1 MLSSICGDN
10 RERQAKSD
18 RLVIVTQ
25 IKMDFDGK
33 ESQLLTFNDMTV
45 YKRLQ
50 VEENKNRQ
58 LKSLNAS
65 MQHEILTPLK
75 INLQVAE
82 GLSELKDLQ
91 KVREMA
97 QVISASC
104 KIMLFHANNSLDHL
118 LIQNGN
124 FKPDLE
130 YCSVSDAILEV
141 VELVRWTIKSKDL
154 DI

>member
-1 MLSSICGDN
+1 
-10 RERQAKSD
+10 
-18 RLVIVTQ
+18 
-25 IKMDFDGK
+25 MDFDGK

-118 LIQNGN
+118 LI
-124 FKPDLE
+124 
-130 YCSVSDAILEV
+130 
-141 VELVRWTIKSKDL
+141 
-154 DI
+154 

>member
-1 MLSSICGDN
+1 
-10 RERQAKSD
+10 
-18 RLVIVTQ
+18 
-25 IKMDFDGK
+25 
-33 ESQLLTFNDMTV
+33 
-45 YKRLQ
+45 
-50 VEENKNRQ
+50 
-58 LKSLNAS
+58 

-82 GLSELKDLQ
+82 GLSELNDIH

-97 QVISASC
+97 QVISVSC
-104 KIMLFHANNSLDHL
+104 KIMLFHTNNSLDQL

-124 FKPDLE
+124 FKPDLK
-130 YCSVSDAILEV
+130 YCSVSMAILEV

>member
-1 MLSSICGDN
+1 
-10 RERQAKSD
+10 
-18 RLVIVTQ
+18 
-25 IKMDFDGK
+25 MDFDGK

-75 INLQVAE
+75 INLKVAE
-82 GLSELKDLQ
+82 GLSELKDLH

-97 QVISASC
+97 QVISVSC
-104 KIMLFHANNSLDHL
+104 KIMLFHTNNSLDQL

-124 FKPDLE
+124 FKPDLK
-130 YCSVSDAILEV
+130 YCSVSMAILEV

>member
-1 MLSSICGDN
+1 MMKKERAAPEEPQQYLMLSSICGDN

-18 RLVIVTQ
+18 RLVIVTHM
-25 IKMDFDGK
+25 KMDFDGK

-82 GLSELKDLQ
+82 GLSELKDVH

-97 QVISASC
+97 
-104 KIMLFHANNSLDHL
+104 
-118 LIQNGN
+118 
-124 FKPDLE
+124 
-130 YCSVSDAILEV
+130 
-141 VELVRWTIKSKDL
+141 
-154 DI
+154 